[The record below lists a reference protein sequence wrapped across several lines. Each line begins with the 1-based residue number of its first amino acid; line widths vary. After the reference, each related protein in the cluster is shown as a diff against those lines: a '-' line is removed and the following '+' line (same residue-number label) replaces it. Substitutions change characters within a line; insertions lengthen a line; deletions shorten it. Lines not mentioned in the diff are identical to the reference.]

1 MSMSLSAEERAQLER
16 FLQMLEQARAG
27 AKDPEAQA
35 LIAQASSRQPDA
47 AYLLVQRVLQL
58 EVAQQANE
66 SEIARLRQQLAEGST
81 NGLPPSFFGATAN
94 AWGRRPEPTNT
105 GPAVAAGATG
115 AAGAA
120 PAVPNAAAAAAP
132 QRAPQSAW
140 GSGLMGTVASTAV
153 GVVAGSMLAHGIG
166 SLFGNRETPRD
177 AHHDASSTPV
187 PPGGGTLVE
196 TDYGGGRQDDG
207 YVADDFDPG
216 DGGSGDVG

>member
-1 MSMSLSAEERAQLER
+1 MTMSMSPEERTQLVR
-16 FLQMLEQARAG
+16 FLQMLEQARCG

-58 EVAQQANE
+58 EVAQQADE
-66 SEIARLRQQLAEGST
+66 SEIARLRQQVAEGST

-94 AWGRRPEPTNT
+94 AWGRRPEPTIA
-105 GPAVAAGATG
+105 GPAAAAGAVP
-115 AAGAA
+115 AA
-120 PAVPNAAAAAAP
+120 PNAAAAAPP
-132 QRAPQSAW
+132 QAPQSAW
-140 GSGLMGTVASTAV
+140 GSGLMGTVASTAA
-153 GVVAGSMLAHGIG
+153 GVVAGSLLAHGIG
-166 SLFGNRETPRD
+166 SLFGNRETQRD

-196 TDYGGGRQDDG
+196 TDYGAGNKGQDDA

>member
-1 MSMSLSAEERAQLER
+1 MTMSMSPEERTQLVR
-16 FLQMLEQARAG
+16 FLQMLEQARCG

-58 EVAQQANE
+58 EVAQQADE
-66 SEIARLRQQLAEGST
+66 SEIARLRQQVAEGST

-94 AWGRRPEPTNT
+94 AWGRRPEPAIA
-105 GPAVAAGATG
+105 GPAG

-120 PAVPNAAAAAAP
+120 PAVPNAVAAAAP
-132 QRAPQSAW
+132 PQAPQSAW
-140 GSGLMGTVASTAV
+140 GSGLMGTVASTAA
-153 GVVAGSMLAHGIG
+153 GVVAGSLLAHGIG
-166 SLFGNRETPRD
+166 SLFANRD
-177 AHHDASSTPV
+177 AHHDASSAPV

-196 TDYGGGRQDDG
+196 TDYGAGSQGRDDG

-216 DGGSGDVG
+216 DSGSGDVG